1 MPVSNTRPEPVEL
14 PHSEIVEAG
23 PAPGKPPR
31 PKQARQKKR
40 AGHVVDALYELAA
53 IVESCDDA
61 IIGQRLDGAIASWN
75 AAAERIYGYPSA
87 EVVGQPISILMPP
100 DRKNE
105 MAEILERIKLGE
117 RVDHFETIRI
127 RKDGRKI
134 KVSLTVSP
142 IRDAS
147 GRIVAASGVGRDI
160 TERFELERQKDEFL
174 SLASHELRTPVT
186 AIKGFA
192 DLALRLANDSANPRL
207 ARYLSTISDQ
217 ADHLSRLVND
227 LLNVTSL
234 ESGVLPLHARQFDL
248 LELIEESVRNAE
260 LLGSG
265 FYIAL
270 DLPRRR
276 VMVEADR
283 HLIQEVLANLIDN
296 AVKYSAASSRVEISV
311 TITGSEVI
319 TAVRDFGMGITPGQ
333 ESKVFDRFYRA
344 TNASVRTHKGLG
356 LGLYISRNIIERH
369 AGRMWLESSPDA
381 GSTFYFALP
390 LENYEL

>member
-14 PHSEIVEAG
+14 PHSEIVAAG
-23 PAPGKPPR
+23 PAPGKLPR

-40 AGHVVDALYELAA
+40 GGHVADALYELAA

-100 DRKNE
+100 DRKSE
-105 MAEILERIKLGE
+105 MEQILERIKLGQ
-117 RVDHFETIRI
+117 RVDHFETIRV

-134 KVSLTVSP
+134 NISLTVSP

-160 TERFELERQKDEFL
+160 TERFELELQKDEFL

-186 AIKGFA
+186 TIKGFA
-192 DLALRLANDSANPRL
+192 DLALRLATDSANTRL

-227 LLNVTSL
+227 LLNVTWL
-234 ESGVLPLHARQFDL
+234 ESGLLPLHAKQFDL
-248 LELIEESVRNAE
+248 LELIEESARNAE

-265 FYIAL
+265 FSIAL
-270 DLPRRR
+270 YLPRRR
-276 VMVEADR
+276 VMVDADR

-296 AVKYSAASSRVEISV
+296 AVKYSVGSRQVEISV
-311 TITGSEVI
+311 TVTGNEAI

-344 TNASVRTHKGLG
+344 ANSSVRTHRGLG

-390 LENYEL
+390 TM